1 MTIAT
6 TEAAILAKVRAV
18 FGNRVRTVG
27 VIPGE
32 FSDEL
37 LRSMLT
43 LAPFVL
49 VHFNGGPNPRPGA
62 QVAGINAQ
70 WEVYVGT
77 AHASGPDARRLG
89 DALQIGAY
97 EMLQLVCANLHNL
110 PVADDG
116 SLQLQRVENLFTGA
130 VDRQGLTVYGAVF
143 SSFISFD
150 LVAAE
155 GLNDFETFHAQYD
168 VPPHSTLADHQ
179 AWLAANYGTSRP
191 DAQDTVVLP
200 TAP

>member
-6 TEAAILAKVRAV
+6 TEAAILAKARAV

-49 VHFNGGPNPRPGA
+49 VHFNGGINPRPGA
-62 QVAGINAQ
+62 LVASINAQ

-77 AHASGPDARRLG
+77 AHASGPEARRLG
-89 DALQIGAY
+89 DAQQIGAY

-110 PVADDG
+110 DGDDG
-116 SLQLQRVENLFTGA
+116 NLQLQRVENLFTGA

-143 SSFISFD
+143 AQPLQFNLD
-150 LVAAE
+150 LPE
-155 GLNDFETFHAQYD
+155 GLDDFETFHAQYD